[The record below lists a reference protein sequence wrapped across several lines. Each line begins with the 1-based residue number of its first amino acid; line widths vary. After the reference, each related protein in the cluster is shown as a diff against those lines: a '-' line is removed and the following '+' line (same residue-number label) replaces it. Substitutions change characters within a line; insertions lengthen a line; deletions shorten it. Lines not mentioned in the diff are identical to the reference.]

1 MKSQRLVASLAA
13 LVTGAALLLTAT
25 PARADDGVKVASKE
39 GVGKFLTDGKG
50 MTLYVFKKD
59 APGTSNCA
67 GECLAKW
74 PAFAGQGGEGVDRKD
89 LGSIT
94 RADGAKQTTYKGL
107 PLYYFVADKAAGDT
121 KGQGMKD
128 VWSVAAP

>member
-74 PAFAGQGGEGVDRKD
+74 PAYAGMGGMGVDAKD

-128 VWSVAAP
+128 VWYVAMP